1 MKTTPKSASN
11 TNQPAVKK
19 GSTVK
24 TVIVVS
30 LLWISIGAIV
40 FAFMQNSQAQYN
52 RGVFDGMSK
61 TKAILQSK

>member
-1 MKTTPKSASN
+1 MKTTKATTN
-11 TNQPAVKK
+11 NNQPAVKK

-52 RGVFDGMSK
+52 RGVFDGMTK
-61 TKAILQSK
+61 TKAILQAK